1 MLNAG
6 DPCGVCSRPRE
17 VIADLQVRENMK
29 GLMGGLPKAREKET
43 TSSYMDLRYDQQGGT
58 APIRGSTGIGE
69 YLHGVKN
76 DHPTRFRLGCQGRFP
91 RYLPFFSCPG
101 CDRRLFM
108 IGNKVML
115 GVFFHK

>member
-1 MLNAG
+1 
-6 DPCGVCSRPRE
+6 
-17 VIADLQVRENMK
+17 
-29 GLMGGLPKAREKET
+29 
-43 TSSYMDLRYDQQGGT
+43 MDLRYDQQGGT

-91 RYLPFFSCPG
+91 RYLFSAAPAATA
-101 CDRRLFM
+101 DFFM